1 MMIPFP
7 SSSSAPINQTAV
19 NAPVD
24 ITGLAVGGTA
34 IAAFGIG
41 TAFFLYQYL
50 RPKEKKSDQ
59 VENTII
65 IEETETVIVEEQKDG
80 LAHICVNPSELEEIK
95 QLLVAHKKG
104 FRVAHS

>member
-1 MMIPFP
+1 MMIPYP
-7 SSSSAPINQTAV
+7 SSSSNPINITV
-19 NAPVD
+19 YEAPAD
-24 ITGLAVGGTA
+24 IVALAVGGTA

-41 TAFFLYQYL
+41 TAFLLYQYV

-80 LAHICVNPSELEEIK
+80 LAHICVDPSDLEEIK